1 MTPDYNGHLR
11 VAFLLSAARGCN
23 ITTGLMMKFFITK
36 EEFDALSDAM
46 KGLYKASG
54 DGYQVSIAGMPDT
67 SELDGLKKKVDELM
81 TEKKTEQAARR
92 KAEEGAKKIAEEQA
106 KKNGDVDALEK
117 SWAQKLADAE
127 TQAKNKIDTLNASLQ
142 GLLVDNVAQKLAAEL
157 AGDAA
162 PVMLPHIKSRLA
174 IEEKDGQHV
183 TRILDGAGKPSA
195 ASMDDLKKE
204 FIGNTAFKG
213 VIIGSKASGTGGNGG
228 GNSGAGGGGNNNGM
242 DPDSLVSRARQ
253 IIDNNQE

>member
-1 MTPDYNGHLR
+1 
-11 VAFLLSAARGCN
+11 
-23 ITTGLMMKFFITK
+23 MMKFKITK
-36 EEFDALSDAM
+36 DEFAALSDAQ
-46 KGLYKASG
+46 KALYKEAG
-54 DGYQVSIAGMPDT
+54 EGYQAQLEGMPDT

-92 KAEEGAKKIAEEQA
+92 KAEEDAKKAAEEQA
-106 KKNGDVDALEK
+106 KKNGDIEALEK
-117 SWAQKLADAE
+117 SWAQKLTDAE
-127 TQAKNKIDTLNASLQ
+127 AQSKTKIDALSTSLQ
-142 GLLVDNVAQKLAAEL
+142 GLLVDNVAQKLATEL

-195 ASMDDLKKE
+195 ASIDELKKE
-204 FIGNTAFKG
+204 FIGNAAFKG
-213 VIIGSKASGTGGNGG
+213 VIIGSKASGTGGDGG
-228 GNSGAGGGGNNNGM
+228 HNPGAGGGGNGNGGN
-242 DPDSLVSRARQ
+242 PDSLVSRARQ

>member
-1 MTPDYNGHLR
+1 MP
-11 VAFLLSAARGCN
+11 AAWGRN
-23 ITTGLMMKFFITK
+23 ITTGLMMKFKITK
-36 EEFDALSDAM
+36 DEYNALNDVQKA
-46 KGLYKASG
+46 LYKESG
-54 DGYQVSIAGMPDT
+54 DGYQVQIEGMPDT

-92 KAEEGAKKIAEEQA
+92 KAEEDAKKAAEEQA
-106 KKNGDVDALEK
+106 KKNGDVEALEK
-117 SWAQKLADAE
+117 SWAQKLAEAE
-127 TQAKNKIDTLNASLQ
+127 AKSKAEIASLNTSLH
-142 GLLVDNVAQKLAAEL
+142 GLLVDNVAQKLATEL

-195 ASMDDLKKE
+195 ASIDELKKE
-204 FIGNTAFKG
+204 FVGNAAFKG

-228 GNSGAGGGGNNNGM
+228 GNPGAGGGGNGNG
-242 DPDSLVSRARQ
+242 DNPDSLVSRARQ
-253 IIDNNQE
+253 IIENNQE

>member
-1 MTPDYNGHLR
+1 MP
-11 VAFLLSAARGCN
+11 AAWGRN
-23 ITTGLMMKFFITK
+23 ITTGLMMKFKITK
-36 EEFDALSDAM
+36 DEYNALNDVQKA
-46 KGLYKASG
+46 LYKESG
-54 DGYQVSIAGMPDT
+54 DGYQVQIEGMPDT

-92 KAEEGAKKIAEEQA
+92 KAEEDAKKAAEEQA
-106 KKNGDVDALEK
+106 KKNGDVEALEK

-127 TQAKNKIDTLNASLQ
+127 AKSKAEIASLNTSLH
-142 GLLVDNVAQKLAAEL
+142 GLLVDNVAQKLATEL

-195 ASMDDLKKE
+195 ASIDELKKE
-204 FIGNTAFKG
+204 FVGNAAFKG

-228 GNSGAGGGGNNNGM
+228 GNPGAGGGGNGNG
-242 DPDSLVSRARQ
+242 DNPDSLVSRARQ
-253 IIDNNQE
+253 IIENNQE